1 MAFSGTLQKCKGCDK
16 VVHFIEMLKA
26 DGIPYHKACFKCS
39 HCHSVLAMSSY
50 STIDGDLYCKP
61 HYEQLFKEKSGLS
74 KKPQSSGAQNEKL
87 NRIPSKNSSFFSGTQ
102 EKCSACNKTVYPM
115 EKVTVE
121 GAFYHKLCF
130 KCAHGGCKLNPSSY
144 AALDGYIYCKPHFAQ
159 LFKEKGSY
167 SHLTKTASVKKI
179 VTPGAPADESNPELE
194 PQTPNSDQT
203 QEQQS

>member
-74 KKPQSSGAQNEKL
+74 KKPQSC
-87 NRIPSKNSSFFSGTQ
+87 TQ

-179 VTPGAPADESNPELE
+179 VTPVAPADESNPELE